1 MCLEHVEHW
10 ERIASRWRPAF
21 SSHLITNYHLLDPK
35 RYGGLSLDANARDIV
50 LRFACFSATKGD
62 EAMGQAFK
70 LDTSRPIL
78 KASPTD
84 ELDYVLL
91 RVEDR
96 ILGASGIEPAPYE
109 SRQRL

>member
-1 MCLEHVEHW
+1 MGAY
-10 ERIASRWRPAF
+10 RIPRRPAF